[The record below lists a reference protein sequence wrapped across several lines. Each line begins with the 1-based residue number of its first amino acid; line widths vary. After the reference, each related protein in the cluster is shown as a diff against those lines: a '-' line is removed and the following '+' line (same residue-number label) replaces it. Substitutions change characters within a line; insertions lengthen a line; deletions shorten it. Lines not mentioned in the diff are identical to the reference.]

1 VNQCVHP
8 LPHPARRSG
17 SSSDREGSA
26 SKSRAAAPSLLT
38 SALSPLT
45 AGALAGS
52 AADYVLA
59 GGACLVAR
67 FGLCEVAGLGLHH
80 LQPNVHYE
88 PSTRTACV
96 FRCVVLGLQ
105 AGFVPGFLS
114 SRIPIGW
121 QPAFAA
127 DARHPL
133 Q

>member
-1 VNQCVHP
+1 M
-8 LPHPARRSG
+8 PHPARRSG
-17 SSSDREGSA
+17 SSSDRDGSA
-26 SKSRAAAPSLLT
+26 SKSSRGAPSLLT

-96 FRCVVLGLQ
+96 FRCAQLR
-105 AGFVPGFLS
+105 AGVRPVYLT
-114 SRIPIGW
+114 SRACISISQHMSTAG
-121 QPAFAA
+121 A
-127 DARHPL
+127 
-133 Q
+133 